1 MFPCYVRK
9 HVYRI
14 LGQVIEKNGPF
25 NDFFTERVF
34 ETVITY
40 KLREIFRI
48 LALERPSKTVET
60 FISILGTNNEINRIH
75 GYHRVLIREIRN
87 F

>member
-1 MFPCYVRK
+1 MI
-9 HVYRI
+9 I

-40 KLREIFRI
+40 ELSEIFRI
-48 LALERPSKTVET
+48 LALEKQSKAVET
-60 FISILGTNNEINRIH
+60 FISILGTNNEINGIH